1 MPPLKLL
8 GRDYDPDEAF
18 FVVLGY
24 AFGTRPFKWRRPRGA
39 IGERPSATTARRW
52 GYQTYDCVDRHPG
65 TALAGADLLVAAGLN
80 ARIDVS
86 VVASLLAVEPEA
98 SEALA
103 SLPPEGGNVRFWD
116 LERDDL
122 TGQPPEEGSLA
133 WQLWRAWSV
142 LMGAGDVGV
151 AVTHKTL
158 HHKRPDMFPLI
169 DNRTLAAF
177 KKEPWAEIHDDL
189 RAHPDPNAWA
199 SLEDRFSEAAARLHG
214 VRLTRLRLHDI
225 LLWTWVSGDRDAACA
240 AGRAIADTL

>member
-1 MPPLKLL
+1 MRVLSENL
-8 GRDYDPDEAF
+8 DPDEAF

-24 AFGTRPFKWRRPRGA
+24 AFGTRPFKWGKPRDA
-39 IGERPSATTARRW
+39 VGERPDETTAWRW

-65 TALAGADLLVAAGLN
+65 TSLAGVDFLVAAGLN

-98 SEALA
+98 SEALKR
-103 SLPPEGGNVRFWD
+103 LPPEGGNVRFWD
-116 LERDDL
+116 LEGDI
-122 TGQPPEEGSLA
+122 TGQPPNEGSPA
-133 WQLWRAWSV
+133 WPLWRAWSV

-151 AVTHKTL
+151 AVTHKIL

-177 KKEPWAEIHDDL
+177 DKHPWAEIHDDL
-189 RAHPDPNAWA
+189 RASHDEWA
-199 SLEDRFSEAAARLHG
+199 SLEDRFSEAAAMLHG

-225 LLWTWVSGDRDAACA
+225 LLWTWVSGDRDAACT